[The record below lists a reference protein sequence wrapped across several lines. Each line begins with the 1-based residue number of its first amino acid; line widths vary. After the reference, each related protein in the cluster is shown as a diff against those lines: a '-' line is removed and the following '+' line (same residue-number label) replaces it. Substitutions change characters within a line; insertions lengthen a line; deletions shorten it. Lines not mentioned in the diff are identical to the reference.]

1 MTQQDRQLKKVK
13 LYRVLKVVFYS
24 LGLPLFVMAVF
35 LASVRFIGNDPFT
48 GNSTIASQ
56 LGFFRDINI
65 LFTSPA
71 LYGVWIAL
79 GIWAVI
85 AIVHIVLAKTV
96 KSRKVRAMSVT
107 AFTLV
112 VMFSCLLGLDVGM
125 SGRVESIAK
134 DAPSTVTVQDY
145 KTLLSYYRTISSSAH
160 GKNLTESL
168 IDKIETLEKVYNVEM
183 EGAIKTGTAGAISNK
198 PVTYYNIISDDG
210 ETGIDIG
217 FKTENGQAMLDY
229 SGSNGNYTMNG
240 NGIITREVE
249 GTQVVRLA
257 PASDGSL
264 VINGKKYSHYWA
276 RIRGAV
282 NGTTVYTWY
291 CRDMQSTAWSETD
304 GNTQVTNRKP
314 GVYGD
319 ALYSQ
324 NGLVSDG
331 WVFSVENVLEILE
344 DYYEAKAAIDSGD
357 AKYYAY
363 AYADM
368 YNNAWIRRDNYYNN
382 EADAWLKAL
391 YNQEVYM
398 SERFSL
404 TRGELDEL
412 IAKVGAL
419 LGDNKLFDYLFS
431 GLDDTLNSGDMEFV
445 GDIVNKFLGG
455 SLGDFFKKLNN
466 GIGLSTFGLDS
477 ATLGTITDILCLLTG
492 KTYDYVDDLI
502 LTVSYKAPDCY
513 NVKHENLYVGIARGV
528 GEWKFVESDGSV
540 GDPVPVHRKKVI
552 NKVIVDGVE
561 KEEIEWV
568 WVYDQRIPDGSG
580 ADIDVPFT
588 TTEIDGKLYDKDN
601 KEVRF
606 VIAPGSDPAADM
618 IIDIDFND
626 EIRPDSPGNIF
637 DIINGTDTYAFDLDT
652 LSAFLNNGLNR
663 VLERY
668 EISLS
673 EGTVGTIVNLVKT
686 LGVLQSIDVNGETYT
701 GLVISGIEIPI
712 LDSAGKVALDINGI
726 LENLLKGW
734 YGYQSAVIKPVWEF
748 YVDTDLQNDDPNNEY
763 VLAQMNY
770 AKYERALYTGKTYG
784 GMIGSTIIGDS
795 LGTGSYPSSFG
806 LGDLASV
813 QQLKVNMSY
822 QPEYFPLMALR
833 DMIVLFSGL
842 VIMFYF
848 ISFVAAQRE
857 DDYATGKMVARS
869 RKRKEEKETKKHEAS
884 VIAEFDANNGEKA
897 ASSAGGAD
905 DAQKSDSQKSDEGEK
920 DAQEGAPQENSS
932 QTDTASPEQGTDGT
946 EKTGEDPAIP
956 VNQNSDEEVL

>member
-56 LGFFRDINI
+56 LGFFKDINI

-85 AIVHIVLAKTV
+85 AIVHIVLSKTV

-112 VMFSCLLGLDVGM
+112 VMFGCLLGLDVGM

-145 KTLLSYYRTISSSAH
+145 KTLLSYYRTISSNAH

-168 IDKIETLEKVYNVEM
+168 IDQIEALERVYNVEM
-183 EGAIKTGTAGAISNK
+183 EGVIKTGTAGAISNK

-210 ETGIDIG
+210 VTGIDIG
-217 FKTENGQAMLDY
+217 FKTENGQAKLDCTG
-229 SGSNGNYTMNG
+229 SGGNYTIAPG
-240 NGIITREVE
+240 DGKITREVE
-249 GTQVVRLA
+249 GTQVVRLE
-257 PASDGSL
+257 PNGSGKL
-264 VINGKKYSHYWA
+264 VINGKTYSHYWA
-276 RIRGAV
+276 KDRKAV

-291 CRDMQSTAWSETD
+291 CRDMQSAAWIEGDDSSEI
-304 GNTQVTNRKP
+304 TNRKS

-324 NGLVSDG
+324 NGLISDG

-344 DYYEAKAAIDSGD
+344 DYYEAKEAIDNGA
-357 AKYYAY
+357 AKYYAE

-368 YNNAWIRRDNYYNN
+368 YSNAVARRDNYYNN

-404 TRGELDEL
+404 TRGEIDEL

-419 LGDNKLFDYLFS
+419 LGDNKLFDYLFA
-431 GLDDTLNSGDMEFV
+431 GLDDTLSSGGDLGMV
-445 GDIVNKFLGG
+445 GDLVSGFLGG

-477 ATLGTITDILCLLTG
+477 ATLATVTDILGTLTG

-513 NVKHENLYVGIARGV
+513 NVKHENLYVGLVRGV

-540 GDPVPVHRKKVI
+540 GEAVPVHRKKVI
-552 NKVIVDGVE
+552 NKVVVDGVE

-568 WVYDQRIPDGSG
+568 WVYDQRVPDPEGG
-580 ADIDVPFT
+580 EDLDIPFT
-588 TTEIDGKLYDKDN
+588 TTEKDGKLYDKDN
-601 KEVRF
+601 KEVQF
-606 VIAPGSDPAADM
+606 VIAPGSDPTKD
-618 IIDIDFND
+618 IILDIDFND
-626 EIRPDSPGNIF
+626 EILPDSPTNGY
-637 DIINGTDTYAFDLDT
+637 DEINGTDTFAFDFDT
-652 LSAFLNNGLNR
+652 LSAFLNKGLNSL
-663 VLERY
+663 LEKY
-668 EISLS
+668 NINIK
-673 EGTVGTIVNLVKT
+673 EGIINT
-686 LGVLQSIDVNGETYT
+686 LLGLFLKDIDVNGNAFT
-701 GLVISGIEIPI
+701 GLIISGIEIPI
-712 LDSAGKVALDINGI
+712 INANGEIELDINGI

-734 YGYQSAVIKPVWEF
+734 YGYQSSVIKPVWEF
-748 YVDTDLQNDDPNNEY
+748 YVDPEAAPEY
-763 VLAQMNY
+763 AIAQANY
-770 AKYERALYTGKTYG
+770 AKYERALYTGKIYG
-784 GMIGSTIIGDS
+784 GMIGSTLIGDS
-795 LGTGSYPSSFG
+795 LGTGSYPSALG
-806 LGDLASV
+806 LADLASV
-813 QQLKVNMSY
+813 QQLKVDMSY

-842 VIMFYF
+842 VILFYF

-857 DDYATGKMVARS
+857 DDYATGKMVARN
-869 RKRKEEKETKKHEAS
+869 RKEDKATKKHEAS
-884 VIAEFDANNGEKA
+884 VIAEFDANSGEK
-897 ASSAGGAD
+897 SGGSAGGAD
-905 DAQKSDSQKSDEGEK
+905 DAQKSDEGDKE
-920 DAQEGAPQENSS
+920 AQQENNA
-932 QTDTASPEQGTDGT
+932 QTDTAPPEQGTDGT
-946 EKTGEDPAIP
+946 EKLGEGPEIP
-956 VNQNSDEEVL
+956 VDQNSDEEVL